1 MYQVVQFWKNICI
14 LLLFWAPHIG
24 LFFSLPVTYILEGP
38 GVSGCGW
45 ATFFNKEKKEN
56 ERVWNM
62 LMNRI
67 HSRRKENAV
76 ATKPKYKKT
85 GPFLVSPMQ
94 WYISTLQKSQK
105 TIFQNAEWKMS
116 KAYSQSLKSVLVFRP
131 QILGPFGP
139 PKKRHVQRT
148 KKCVLC
154 VLTPQFIT
162 KIYYCCSFH
171 VFYSIKRTGW
181 KKLRAYIL

>member
-56 ERVWNM
+56 ERVWNI

-67 HSRRKENAV
+67 HSWRKENAV

-85 GPFLVSPMQ
+85 GPFFVSPMQ
-94 WYISTLQKSQK
+94 WYISHCKNRRKLFFKMQNGKCRRHIPSPWSRFWFSDRRSWVHLVLPKSDMFNGQKNAYFVYWPPNSLPK
-105 TIFQNAEWKMS
+105 FTITALFM
-116 KAYSQSLKSVLVFRP
+116 
-131 QILGPFGP
+131 
-139 PKKRHVQRT
+139 
-148 KKCVLC
+148 C
-154 VLTPQFIT
+154 FIQ
-162 KIYYCCSFH
+162 
-171 VFYSIKRTGW
+171 
-181 KKLRAYIL
+181 